1 MISRDFGAN
10 NNPLPATLG
19 AGFTSDEM
27 SRLDALRRNYTNHAE
42 YLERVIDDRRMEF
55 ARFLLEH
62 GRLSEDLGK

>member
-10 NNPLPATLG
+10 NNPRPTTLG
-19 AGFTSDEM
+19 SSFTSDELA
-27 SRLDALRRNYTNHAE
+27 RLDALRRNYTNHAE

-62 GRLSEDLGK
+62 GRLSEGIDA